1 MSGRFADD
9 QHVFVA
15 FGIHAHGA
23 DHYVVAKRHA
33 VHVDDDQLQL
43 IEPSAEEYFDPLLVT
58 GSEA

>member
-1 MSGRFADD
+1 M
-9 QHVFVA
+9 FVA

-43 IEPSAEEYFDPLLVT
+43 IEPSAEEYFDPLLIT
-58 GSEA
+58 GSEAQWRF